1 MSADRPLQTRDSE
14 EYARA
19 RSLIQNAMDAV
30 RHLSH
35 LTQIFSSLVIPL
47 GDEPPRNLNIINT
60 RPHQTLSNFIIPSRE
75 YFAAKPSRIQFLGNG
90 FLDMR
95 YIFSPRSRSNPI
107 QLWPWSYFWSLYST

>member
-75 YFAAKPSRIQFLGNG
+75 YFATETSKNSLPQKWVP
-90 FLDMR
+90 R
-95 YIFSPRSRSNPI
+95 YEI
-107 QLWPWSYFWSLYST
+107 YFKSKKQE

>member
-75 YFAAKPSRIQFLGNG
+75 YSIPFLMNIY
-90 FLDMR
+90 F
-95 YIFSPRSRSNPI
+95 IFSPRSRSNSI
-107 QLWPWSYFWSLYST
+107 KLWSWAYIWSFHST

>member
-75 YFAAKPSRIQFLGNG
+75 YFAAEISKNSLPQKWVP
-90 FLDMR
+90 R
-95 YIFSPRSRSNPI
+95 YEI
-107 QLWPWSYFWSLYST
+107 YF

>member
-60 RPHQTLSNFIIPSRE
+60 RPHQTLSNFIIPSRK
-75 YFAAKPSRIQFLGNG
+75 Y
-90 FLDMR
+90 
-95 YIFSPRSRSNPI
+95 
-107 QLWPWSYFWSLYST
+107 SYQC